1 MQSQGYQKE
10 TAIVSKVAYISFF
23 VTCVLCMT
31 AYLICFSF
39 VFSKNCCK
47 AKGANKQQNKT
58 KCCDPLRYGYKIFLL
73 LIWPLIALSI

>member
-1 MQSQGYQKE
+1 MEEIFLQSQEYQKE
-10 TAIVSKVAYISFF
+10 TAIVSQVAYISFF

-47 AKGANKQQNKT
+47 AKGAN
-58 KCCDPLRYGYKIFLL
+58 
-73 LIWPLIALSI
+73 